1 VSALLS
7 SPVAAHS
14 AVAEVTRRLEAAI
27 LSGELPLGS
36 PLNEKQLSDSL
47 GVSRGP
53 LREALRG
60 LEGRRLV
67 ERVPNVGARVVR
79 LAEKDIREIY
89 QLREV
94 LEGAACRIA
103 TVAMPLAQRKALL
116 ESARAAVERIGSKAN
131 AYTFDGD
138 LGFHSKV
145 LKATGNQRLL
155 DILNGDLF
163 YLLRVFR
170 LRSHTLPQRPLRAWQ
185 EHLAIAEAMVAGDG
199 ARAEEL
205 MRLHVR
211 NAAQQAIDVAG

>member
-1 VSALLS
+1 MSALLS

-36 PLNEKQLSDSL
+36 ALNEKQLSDSL

-60 LEGRRLV
+60 LEGRRLI

-79 LAEKDIREIY
+79 LSEKDIREIY
-89 QLREV
+89 QLREM

-103 TVAMPLAQRKALL
+103 TGAMPLAQRKALL
-116 ESARAAVERIGSKAN
+116 ESAREAVERIGSKAN

-138 LGFHSKV
+138 LGFHSRV

-185 EHLAIAEAMVAGDG
+185 EHLAIAEAMVAGNG

>member
-103 TVAMPLAQRKALL
+103 TGAMPLAQRKALL

-199 ARAEEL
+199 AQAEEL

>member
-36 PLNEKQLSDSL
+36 ALNEKQLSDSL

-103 TVAMPLAQRKALL
+103 TAAMPLAQRKALL
-116 ESARAAVERIGSKAN
+116 ESARTAVERIGSKAN

-199 ARAEEL
+199 AQAEEL

>member
-1 VSALLS
+1 VGALLS

-14 AVAEVTRRLEAAI
+14 AVAEVTRRIEAAI

-36 PLNEKQLSDSL
+36 ALNEKQLSDSL

-79 LAEKDIREIY
+79 LSEKDIREIY
-89 QLREV
+89 QLREM

-103 TVAMPLAQRKALL
+103 TGAMPLAQRKALL
-116 ESARAAVERIGSKAN
+116 ESARDAVERIGSKAN

-138 LGFHSKV
+138 LGFHSRV
-145 LKATGNQRLL
+145 PKATGNQRLL

-199 ARAEEL
+199 AQAEEL

>member
-1 VSALLS
+1 MGALLS
-7 SPVAAHS
+7 SPVAVSS
-14 AVAEVTRRLEAAI
+14 AVAAVTRRIEAAI

-36 PLNEKQLSDSL
+36 PLNEKQLSDSF

-67 ERVPNVGARVVR
+67 ERVPNVGARVVQF
-79 LAEKDIREIY
+79 AEKDLREIY

-103 TVAMPLAQRKALL
+103 TGSMPIQQRRALL
-116 ESARAAVERIGSKAN
+116 ASAQDAVAKIGGKAN
-131 AYTFDGD
+131 AYSFDGD
-138 LGFHSKV
+138 LVFHSRV

-155 DILNGDLF
+155 DMLNGDLF

-170 LRSHTLPQRPLRAWQ
+170 LRSHTLPRRPLQAWE
-185 EHLAIAEAMVAGDG
+185 EHLAVAAAMVAGDG

-205 MRLHVR
+205 MRIHVR
-211 NAAQQAIDVAG
+211 NAAEQAIDGAR

>member
-36 PLNEKQLSDSL
+36 ALNEKQLSDSL

-103 TVAMPLAQRKALL
+103 THAMPLAQRKALL
-116 ESARAAVERIGSKAN
+116 ESARTAVERIGSKAN

-199 ARAEEL
+199 AQAEEL

-211 NAAQQAIDVAG
+211 NAAQQAIDVAV

>member
-1 VSALLS
+1 MSALLS

-36 PLNEKQLSDSL
+36 ALNEKQLSDSL

-103 TVAMPLAQRKALL
+103 THAMPLAQRKALL
-116 ESARAAVERIGSKAN
+116 ESARTAVERIGSKAN

-199 ARAEEL
+199 AQAEEL

-211 NAAQQAIDVAG
+211 NAAQQAIDVAV

>member
-27 LSGELPLGS
+27 LSGELPLGAA
-36 PLNEKQLSDSL
+36 LNEKQLSDSL

-79 LAEKDIREIY
+79 LSEKDIREIY
-89 QLREV
+89 QLREM

-103 TVAMPLAQRKALL
+103 TGAMPLAQRKALR
-116 ESARAAVERIGSKAN
+116 ESAREAVERIGSKAN

-170 LRSHTLPQRPLRAWQ
+170 RRSHTLPQRPLRAWQ

-199 ARAEEL
+199 AQAEEL